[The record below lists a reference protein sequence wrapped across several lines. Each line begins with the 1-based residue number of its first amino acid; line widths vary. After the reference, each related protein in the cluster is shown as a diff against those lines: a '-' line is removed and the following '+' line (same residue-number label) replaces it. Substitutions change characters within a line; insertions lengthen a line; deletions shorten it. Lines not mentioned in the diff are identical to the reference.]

1 LILRSAALERVFNGM
16 TSLPYWNQNMEFD
29 IETWVPYRCDFNPI
43 TTNHLFG
50 DALGRIAEMAMRL
63 ESEFLYMEFGGACPM
78 GVLVPENIIRPHT
91 TSEDGN
97 FAMVFSYSRGMERV
111 LFELF
116 QNTDVFGA
124 GITLC
129 GIWKSAILLEE
140 CKVLMVASAS
150 PMFNV
155 ENFLDS
161 LDNALSAQNRSA
173 ANIPYFAEKF
183 GYRRFAIPYETDNVI
198 DLQITRL
205 LSKFEFAETRCFVGP
220 EPELSLESF

>member
-1 LILRSAALERVFNGM
+1 
-16 TSLPYWNQNMEFD
+16 MEFD

-43 TTNHLFG
+43 KTNHLFG
-50 DALGRIAEMAMRL
+50 DALGRIAKMAMML

-78 GVLVPENIIRPHT
+78 GALVPENIIRPHT
-91 TSEDGN
+91 TSEGGN

-111 LFELF
+111 LYELF
-116 QNTDVFGA
+116 QKSDVFGA

-140 CKVLMVASAS
+140 CKVLMVASGS
-150 PMFNV
+150 PMFDV
-155 ENFLDS
+155 ENFLDA
-161 LDNALSAQNRSA
+161 LDSALSTQDSD

-198 DLQITRL
+198 DLQITHM
-205 LSKFEFAETRCFVGP
+205 LSKFEFPETRCFVGP
-220 EPELSLESF
+220 EPELSLENF